1 MKQTKKTSSTKRTK
15 IDEYDPVIYPRKLWV
30 SLYDNTMKPFTNRF
44 CYRDGCELT
53 DMGDSGETNARTYC
67 VVEKST
73 GKYGYLVL
81 IDSIGL
87 KDKAFLIDT
96 IAHESEH
103 VKTNIFEDIQLY
115 TNVESQEADAYM
127 VGFIAKSIWKTIFS
141 K

>member
-30 SLYDNTMKPFTNRF
+30 SLYNDTMKPFTNRF

-53 DMGDSGETNARTYC
+53 DMDDSGETNARTYC

>member
-30 SLYDNTMKPFTNRF
+30 SLYDNTMKPFTDRF

-53 DMGDSGETNARTYC
+53 DMGNSGETNARTYC

-87 KDKAFLIDT
+87 KDKALLIDI

-103 VKTNIFEDIQLY
+103 VKTNIFEDVQLY

>member
-1 MKQTKKTSSTKRTK
+1 MKQTKKTSATKRTK

-30 SLYDNTMKPFTNRF
+30 SLYNGTMKPFIDKF
-44 CYRDGCELT
+44 CYRDGCELI
-53 DMGDSGETNARTYC
+53 DMGDSGETDARTYC

-87 KDKAFLIDT
+87 KDKTLLIDI

-103 VKTNIFEDIQLY
+103 VKTNIFEDIHLY

>member
-53 DMGDSGETNARTYC
+53 DMGNSGETNARTYC

-87 KDKAFLIDT
+87 KDKALLIDI

>member
-30 SLYDNTMKPFTNRF
+30 SLYNNTMKPFTDRF

-53 DMGDSGETNARTYC
+53 DMGNSGETNAGTYC

-73 GKYGYLVL
+73 GKYGCLVL

-87 KDKAFLIDT
+87 KDKALLIDT

>member
-30 SLYDNTMKPFTNRF
+30 SLYDNTMKPFTDRF

-53 DMGDSGETNARTYC
+53 DMGNSGETNARTYC

-87 KDKAFLIDT
+87 KDKALLIDT

>member
-30 SLYDNTMKPFTNRF
+30 SLYDNTMKPFTDRF

-53 DMGDSGETNARTYC
+53 DMGNSGETNARTYC
-67 VVEKST
+67 VIEKST

-87 KDKAFLIDT
+87 KDKALLIDI

-103 VKTNIFEDIQLY
+103 VKTNIFEDVQLY

>member
-1 MKQTKKTSSTKRTK
+1 MKQTKKTSTTKRTK
-15 IDEYDPVIYPRKLWV
+15 IDEYDPIIYPRKLRV
-30 SLYDNTMKPFTNRF
+30 SLYNGTMKPFTNRF
-44 CYRDGCELT
+44 CYRDGCELVEI
-53 DMGDSGETNARTYC
+53 GDSGETDARTYC

-81 IDSIGL
+81 IDSAIL
-87 KDKAFLIDT
+87 KDKISIIDV
-96 IAHESEH
+96 IAHEAEH
-103 VKTNIFEDIQLY
+103 VKTNVFEDIHLY

>member
-1 MKQTKKTSSTKRTK
+1 MKQIKKTSSTKRTK

-53 DMGDSGETNARTYC
+53 DMGNSGETNARTYR

-87 KDKAFLIDT
+87 KDKELLIDI

>member
-44 CYRDGCELT
+44 CYRNGCELT

-87 KDKAFLIDT
+87 KDKALLIDT